1 MTLAVGRKV
10 PPLKGLLEDGTMLA
24 LADLRGRSVVIYFYP
39 KDNTPGCTREAQDF
53 RDLHAQFRERGCE
66 IIGVSR
72 DSAASHGKFST
83 RQSLPFALVS
93 DVDETWCRAF
103 DVLGEKML
111 YGKRYFG
118 VIRSTFLIDA
128 NGILVAEWRGVKV
141 PGHAAAVLE
150 RLAAA

>member
-1 MTLAVGRKV
+1 MLDNGDAIPK
-10 PPLKGLLEDGTMLA
+10 LDGILQDGSRLSA
-24 LADLRGRSVVIYFYP
+24 KSLRGSWIVLYFYP
-39 KDNTPGCTREAQDF
+39 KDATSGCTREAQDF
-53 RDLHAQFRERGCE
+53 RDLHAQFREHGCE

-72 DSAASHGKFST
+72 DSVASHGKFST
-83 RQSLPFALVS
+83 KQALPFALIS
-93 DVDETWCRAF
+93 DGDETWCRAF

-128 NGILVAEWRGVKV
+128 DGILVAEWRGVKV